1 MRARHDLPRLFVAAL
16 SVAAGAIVPI
26 SGPVAGAPLCALLGI
41 GTLLAGEAGL
51 FLLPF
56 ILAGH
61 AARPAPPRPPG
72 EPRASGAIVRTLE
85 PAIET
90 ADGRARQLAELA
102 PTAARAGPD
111 GERETAGTL
120 TLPSAALALPRGWL
134 ARAHGQFREAC
145 SSPNPGGSPLG
156 ADLTIASRLA
166 LEPIGD
172 DASPRERLLRAIDR
186 LAAAIER
193 TFRARFDARTAAFA
207 EAVVLGRTA
216 RLDPELIASLRASGA
231 WHLLAVSG
239 SHVALVAACT
249 ARALAPLP
257 LPPLCELLATLAATL
272 GFSLLTGAQAP
283 AMRAAITFAGA
294 LPLLRGRRP
303 AAPLAWLGAAFLLI
317 VAGDPGA
324 ADDAGTQLSFTAVLA
339 LSVAARHGPARSP
352 RGSGRGL
359 DFAGA
364 FGRTLRFAV
373 AAGLATAPL
382 CAWHF
387 GSAAPWAPL
396 ATLLLAPPVSLAI
409 VTGLVA
415 AGVVAAVPAAAPP
428 FAFVLG
434 QLDAAVSGIAKA
446 LDRLPLTPWPLP
458 APAGVAVLLLFAV
471 WIALVA
477 RRGGLA
483 ALLALAA
490 IVVGDVRGTP
500 PSRAVALA
508 AGHGLACVVQE
519 SDQSVLLDCG
529 GFGTLPAAATRIARP
544 LHALDVERLE
554 ALFLSHL
561 DGDHAGL
568 APALLERL
576 EVGRLVV
583 APPAAEEI
591 ARADSPI
598 GALLGRALA
607 LARRPLARCT
617 AGMSAAGATILWP
630 PAGRRFA
637 ERNSGCLA
645 LTCRIGSLTLLAP
658 GDLEGYPLAELA
670 LARPPPADVL
680 LLPHHGNVD
689 PALGALLDAVAPR
702 FAIASRDNPLPA
714 ATCEALRLRKIPWLS
729 TARGGAIAIAD
740 PGPPGR
746 GCTILR
752 GAAAADSD
760 GCFLGAPGR

>member
-1 MRARHDLPRLFVAAL
+1 MRARRELPRLFVAAL
-16 SVAAGAIVPI
+16 SVAAGAVV
-26 SGPVAGAPLCALLGI
+26 PVAGAPLCALLGVAA
-41 GTLLAGEAGL
+41 LLASEGAL

-56 ILAGH
+56 FLAGH
-61 AARPAPPRPPG
+61 AARPAPPRPPA
-72 EPRASGAIVRTLE
+72 EPRTTGAIVRTLE
-85 PAIET
+85 PALET
-90 ADGRARQLAELA
+90 ADGRARQLAVLA
-102 PTAARAGPD
+102 PA

-120 TLPSAALALPRGWL
+120 TLPSTAGALPRGWL
-134 ARAHGQFREAC
+134 ARAHGQLRAAC

-156 ADLTIASRLA
+156 ADLAIASRSA

-172 DASPRERLLRAIDR
+172 DASLRERLLRAVDR

-249 ARALAPLP
+249 ARVLAPLP
-257 LPPLCELLATLAATL
+257 LPPWCELLATLAATL
-272 GFSLLTGAQAP
+272 GFSFLTGAQAP
-283 AMRAAITFAGA
+283 AMRSAITFAGA

-317 VAGDPGA
+317 VAADPGA

-428 FAFVLG
+428 FEFVLA
-434 QLDAAVSGIAKA
+434 QLDAAVTGIARA

-458 APAGVAVLLLFAV
+458 APAGAAVVLLFAV

-490 IVVGDVRGTP
+490 VVVGDVRFAP
-500 PSRAVALA
+500 PARAVVLA

-519 SDQSVLLDCG
+519 SDRSVLLDCG
-529 GFGTLPAAATRIARP
+529 GFGTLPAAATRLARP
-544 LHALDVERLE
+544 LHALGVERLD

-568 APALLERL
+568 APSLLERL
-576 EVGRLVV
+576 DVGRLVV
-583 APPAAEEI
+583 APPSADEI
-591 ARADSPI
+591 DRADSPI
-598 GALLGRALA
+598 GAALGGALA
-607 LARRPLARCT
+607 RARRPLARCT
-617 AGMSAAGATILWP
+617 AGASAAGATILWP

-645 LTCRIGSLTLLAP
+645 LTCRIGGLTLLAP
-658 GDLEGYPLAELA
+658 GDLEGYPLTELA
-670 LARPPPADVL
+670 LARPPQADVL

-702 FAIASRDNPLPA
+702 FAIASRDTPLPA
-714 ATCEALRLRKIPWLS
+714 PTLAALRARRIPWLS
-729 TARGGAIAIAD
+729 TARGGAIALSD
-740 PGPPGR
+740 PGFPGR

-752 GAAAADSD
+752 GEAAADSG